1 MDGVAA
7 GNESLDWLL
16 GQMAVSQLDHQ
27 MPILQIKRITLTN
40 KTAC

>member
-7 GNESLDWLL
+7 GNESLDWFL

-27 MPILQIKRITLTN
+27 MPILQ
-40 KTAC
+40 